1 MQPCSSV
8 ALAVGLT
15 FQPPIERMT
24 LSRGFWALKPTIV
37 GMNSLSFASTLLF
50 TLQRSAVRVGKSHSQ
65 CCNSHELELVI
76 GSAVPPCQPTERGQT
91 HARFVTLFMAV
102 ETRLLVTH
110 RVALPSK
117 V

>member
-1 MQPCSSV
+1 MQQRP

-50 TLQRSAVRVGKSHSQ
+50 TATVGRQSRQESQPVLQ
-65 CCNSHELELVI
+65 L
-76 GSAVPPCQPTERGQT
+76 T
-91 HARFVTLFMAV
+91 
-102 ETRLLVTH
+102 
-110 RVALPSK
+110 
-117 V
+117 